1 MKRRVVLINVLIFA
15 GVVMFAARFRSN
27 WESFKQEHNLQGII
41 VSAQQGGESPSLSP
55 VKPMGRPGPF
65 SEFVVVSQRTLFAE
79 SRRPQPE
86 EGEVVVQD
94 PGLVVEEPPK
104 WAARPMLHG
113 VSAVGGKRQGVVTV
127 FEGNQKQGELRSV
140 EVGDLVQGYWVDE
153 IGETTISLRWGDR
166 DEIIDMADA
175 TKPAAAGRS
184 GAAGKVTVI
193 NVGSAP
199 SAVETTTSRGA
210 AQQEG
215 SGLEVSVVGASSGQG
230 GTGQARGGQRQGTP
244 QPAGQRAQP
253 ETDRNLPYD
262 GSIP

>member
-15 GVVMFAARFRSN
+15 GVVIFATRFRSA
-27 WESFKQEHNLQGII
+27 WESFEQGNSVEGI
-41 VSAQQGGESPSLSP
+41 VATAQQNGGSAGPSSVES
-55 VKPMGRPGPF
+55 MGRPGPF

-79 SRRPQPE
+79 SRRPESQE
-86 EGEVVVQD
+86 EVVVQD

-113 VSAVGGKRQGVVTV
+113 VSAVGGRRLGVMTV
-127 FEGNQKQGELRSV
+127 FEGNQKTGELRNV

-153 IGETTISLRWGDR
+153 IGETTIRLRWGDR

-175 TKPAAAGRS
+175 TKPAAAGKR
-184 GAAGKVTVI
+184 AAGKVTVI

-199 SAVETTTSRGA
+199 SAVETTSAA

-215 SGLEVSVVGASSGQG
+215 SGLEVSVVGASS
-230 GTGQARGGQRQGTP
+230 ARGGASQPGAAARQGTT
-244 QPAGQRAQP
+244 QGAQG
-253 ETDRNLPYD
+253 ND
-262 GSIP
+262 GVERFVEGR

>member
-15 GVVMFAARFRSN
+15 GVVIFAARFRST
-27 WESFKQEHNLQGII
+27 WESFEQGNNLEGII
-41 VSAQQGGESPSLSP
+41 ESAQQGGESPGLSP

-113 VSAVGGKRQGVVTV
+113 VSAVGGKRQGVMTV
-127 FEGNQKQGELRSV
+127 FEGNQKKGELRSV

-153 IGETTISLRWGDR
+153 IGETTMRLRWGSR
-166 DEIIDMADA
+166 NEIIDMADA
-175 TKPAAAGRS
+175 TKPAGAGQR
-184 GAAGKVTVI
+184 AAGKVTVI

-199 SAVETTTSRGA
+199 SAVQTTSA
-210 AQQEG
+210 AKEPEG
-215 SGLEVSVVGASSGQG
+215 SGLEVSVVSAPSAQG
-230 GTGQARGGQRQGTP
+230 GGGQAGAAVRQEAAQPARQG
-244 QPAGQRAQP
+244 AQ
-253 ETDRNLPYD
+253 
-262 GSIP
+262 

>member
-15 GVVMFAARFRSN
+15 GVVIFATRFRSA
-27 WESFKQEHNLQGII
+27 WESFEQGNSLEGI
-41 VSAQQGGESPSLSP
+41 VATAQQNGGSAGPSSVES
-55 VKPMGRPGPF
+55 MGRPGPF

-79 SRRPQPE
+79 SRRPESQE
-86 EGEVVVQD
+86 EVVVQD

-113 VSAVGGKRQGVVTV
+113 VSAVGGRRLGVMTV
-127 FEGNQKQGELRSV
+127 FEGKQKQGELRSV

-153 IGETTISLRWGDR
+153 IGETTIRLRWGDR

-175 TKPAAAGRS
+175 TKPAAAGRR

-199 SAVETTTSRGA
+199 SAVETTSA
-210 AQQEG
+210 AAEPAG
-215 SGLEVSVVGASSGQG
+215 SSLEVSVVSAPSAQG
-230 GTGQARGGQRQGTP
+230 GGRQAGAAVRQGAA
-244 QPAGQRAQP
+244 QPARQEAQQDDGVQRFI
-253 ETDRNLPYD
+253 EGR
-262 GSIP
+262 

>member
-15 GVVMFAARFRSN
+15 GVVIFAARFRST
-27 WESFKQEHNLQGII
+27 WESFEQVNSLEGI
-41 VSAQQGGESPSLSP
+41 VTSAQQDGGSAGPSR
-55 VKPMGRPGPF
+55 VEPMGQAEPF
-65 SEFVVVSQRTLFAE
+65 SQFVVVSQKTLFAE
-79 SRRPQPE
+79 SRRPQAE

-113 VSAVGGKRQGVVTV
+113 VSAVGSRRLGVMTV
-127 FEGNQKQGELRSV
+127 FEGNQKTGELRNV

-153 IGETTISLRWGDR
+153 IGETTLRLRWGDR

-193 NVGSAP
+193 QV
-199 SAVETTTSRGA
+199 GA
-210 AQQEG
+210 APAAVQTRSAAEEPEG
-215 SGLEVSVVGASSGQG
+215 SSLEVSVVGASSAQG
-230 GTGQARGGQRQGTP
+230 GGAQGGAARRQGAAQPARQGTE
-244 QPAGQRAQP
+244 QDDGVQRFI
-253 ETDRNLPYD
+253 EGR
-262 GSIP
+262 

>member
-15 GVVMFAARFRSN
+15 GVVTFATRFRSA
-27 WESFKQEHNLQGII
+27 WESFEQGNSLEGI
-41 VSAQQGGESPSLSP
+41 VATAQQNGGSAGPSSVES
-55 VKPMGRPGPF
+55 MGRPGPF
-65 SEFVVVSQRTLFAE
+65 SQFVVVSQRTLFAE
-79 SRRPQPE
+79 SRRPQSE

-113 VSAVGGKRQGVVTV
+113 VSAVGSRRLGVMTV
-127 FEGNQKQGELRSV
+127 FEGNQKTGELRNV

-153 IGETTISLRWGDR
+153 IGETTIRLRWGDR

-175 TKPAAAGRS
+175 TKPAVAGRR

-199 SAVETTTSRGA
+199 SAVETRSA
-210 AQQEG
+210 AEEPEG
-215 SGLEVSVVGASSGQG
+215 SSLEVSVVGASSGQG
-230 GTGQARGGQRQGTP
+230 GGAQGGAARRQGAA
-244 QPAGQRAQP
+244 QPASQGTEQDDGVQRFI
-253 ETDRNLPYD
+253 EGR
-262 GSIP
+262 

>member
-15 GVVMFAARFRSN
+15 GVVIFATRFRSA
-27 WESFKQEHNLQGII
+27 WESFEQGNSLEGI
-41 VSAQQGGESPSLSP
+41 VATAQQNGGSAGPSSVES
-55 VKPMGRPGPF
+55 MGRPGPF

-79 SRRPQPE
+79 SRRPRSE

-113 VSAVGGKRQGVVTV
+113 VSAVGGRRLGVMTV
-127 FEGNQKQGELRSV
+127 FEGKQKQGELRSV

-153 IGETTISLRWGDR
+153 IGETTIRLRWGDR
-166 DEIIDMADA
+166 NEIIDMADA
-175 TKPAAAGRS
+175 TKPAAAGRR

-199 SAVETTTSRGA
+199 SAVETTSAA

-215 SGLEVSVVGASSGQG
+215 SGLEVSVVGASSAQG
-230 GTGQARGGQRQGTP
+230 GTGRGGAARGAVARRQG
-244 QPAGQRAQP
+244 AAQA
-253 ETDRNLPYD
+253 DRQGARENDPMIE
-262 GSIP
+262 GR